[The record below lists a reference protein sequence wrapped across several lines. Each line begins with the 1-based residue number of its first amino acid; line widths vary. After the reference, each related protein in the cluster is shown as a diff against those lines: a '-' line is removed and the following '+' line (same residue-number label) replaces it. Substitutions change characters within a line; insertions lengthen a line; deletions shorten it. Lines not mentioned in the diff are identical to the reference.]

1 MKFFFYFGDRECDII
16 ELFDLIKKT
25 NMIVKEINN

>member
-16 ELFDLIKKT
+16 ELFDLIKK
-25 NMIVKEINN
+25 NKYDCEGN

>member
-16 ELFDLIKKT
+16 ELFDLIKK
-25 NMIVKEINN
+25 NMTVKEINN

>member
-16 ELFDLIKKT
+16 ELFDLIKK
-25 NMIVKEINN
+25 NMTEGN